1 MSDIFKPS
9 LGSLLQVLAPPLVWF
24 LHLTTVYAAEA
35 LICTAPARATDAM
48 MAWTVALAT
57 AAALTALL
65 LTAWTLHR
73 GNAPPVQSLGSSR
86 FLHGVSP
93 PSDPAF
99 ACWDRVDDPADY
111 LPAHLRIDS
120 LPASIRYCCFGR
132 HFYGALRTRTA
143 RSSRKSR
150 VRNRRCGASGWSTG
164 RVLALRP
171 SRCRPR
177 HG

>member
-1 MSDIFKPS
+1 MSDTFKPS

-86 FLHGVSP
+86 FLHGVSHLLILL
-93 PSDPAF
+93 SLVGIA
-99 ACWDRVDDPADY
+99 WTI
-111 LPAHLRIDS
+111 LPTIFLHTCA
-120 LPASIRYCCFGR
+120 
-132 HFYGALRTRTA
+132 
-143 RSSRKSR
+143 
-150 VRNRRCGASGWSTG
+150 
-164 RVLALRP
+164 
-171 SRCRPR
+171 
-177 HG
+177 